1 MKLMEFCNENYGIYD
16 VTSQMDRD
24 RFSIR
29 WRWPEG
35 IDIVYILQA
44 DILNESP
51 MENISERNV
60 KLYTKE
66 EYREFNGYVK
76 TIKDIGQYK
85 FIIFPAIQENE
96 DIILLKQDN
105 GINEIIISTG
115 KPEISYEIKEIKN
128 FKSLFSREKTIEI
141 IINSEV
147 ALNKDVLC
155 YVKKQ
160 GSYPVSKEDGI
171 CFDFIDNIH
180 AGINIMPDINIGK
193 DEYIRVFIKD
203 IDKYGNAYS
212 LKQE

>member
-1 MKLMEFCNENYGIYD
+1 MEFCNENYGIYD

-29 WRWPEG
+29 WKWPDG

-76 TIKDIGQYK
+76 TIKEIGQYK

-115 KPEISYEIKEIKN
+115 KPEISYEIEEIKN